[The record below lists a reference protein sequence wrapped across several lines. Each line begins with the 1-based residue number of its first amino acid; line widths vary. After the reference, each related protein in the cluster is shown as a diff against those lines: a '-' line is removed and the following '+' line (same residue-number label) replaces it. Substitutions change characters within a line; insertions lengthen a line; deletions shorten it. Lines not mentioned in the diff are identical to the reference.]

1 MTSSKYE
8 RDKMIIEWDKEPKDL
23 EQKASTEYLGE
34 HANTLCEVIKMSSEG
49 DLLTASFTPRP
60 LDKCFFTYEIRRET
74 YSDDYLVIVWRGIRT
89 GDVTPILY
97 GRIEK

>member
-1 MTSSKYE
+1 
-8 RDKMIIEWDKEPKDL
+8 MIIKWNKKPGCL
-23 EQKASTEYLGE
+23 EQKLLVDYLEE
-34 HANTLCEVIKMSSEG
+34 HTNTLCKMIKMISED

-74 YSDDYLVIVWRGIRT
+74 YSDDYLVIVWKGIRT
-89 GDVTPILY
+89 GDATPILY